1 MSLYWKMKSNKTIK
15 KPHFTEKYVDIVLET
30 DTIKKLIFNGSK
42 INETENFAYI
52 YMYLLIL

>member
-1 MSLYWKMKSNKTIK
+1 MKSNKTIK